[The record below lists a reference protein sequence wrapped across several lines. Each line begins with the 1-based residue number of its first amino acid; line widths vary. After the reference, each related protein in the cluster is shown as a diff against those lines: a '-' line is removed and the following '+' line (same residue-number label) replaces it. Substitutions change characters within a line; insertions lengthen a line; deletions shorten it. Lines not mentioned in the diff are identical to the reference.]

1 MQIAN
6 VIDWVA
12 GYVTEVAKSK
22 ATATAT
28 PSLADKQR
36 P

>member
-12 GYVTEVAKSK
+12 GYVAEVGKNK
-22 ATATAT
+22 ATATVT